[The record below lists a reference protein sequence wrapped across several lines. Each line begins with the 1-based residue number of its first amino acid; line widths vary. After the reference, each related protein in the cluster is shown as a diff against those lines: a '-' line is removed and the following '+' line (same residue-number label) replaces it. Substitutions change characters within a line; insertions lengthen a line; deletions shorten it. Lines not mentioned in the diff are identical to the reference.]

1 MSDTEDT
8 EPLIE
13 STEVD
18 LSLERLRIDDFS
30 FDKKKS
36 EKEQAIIEGGDEDE
50 LERFRQEWKA
60 EVKGRRGLRNYGIPL
75 RESAAQETPKKVDIS
90 VASPERSPKRSITSP
105 FAENA
110 SLPDATV
117 IRSPT
122 QNGRTLD
129 AGPSRPKKHYS
140 AVQLYAQAVENEQAG
155 QLNDAL
161 QLYRKAFKIDGEPFP
176 ALGFAD
182 CQTTSIGSIRSLC
195 LNM

>member
-1 MSDTEDT
+1 MSDT

-18 LSLERLRIDDFS
+18 LSLDGLRIDDFS

-75 RESAAQETPKKVDIS
+75 RDSAAQELPKQVDRS
-90 VASPERSPKRSITSP
+90 VASPEKSPKKSITSP

-110 SLPDATV
+110 NLPDATIV
-117 IRSPT
+117 RSPT

-161 QLYRKAFKIDGEPFP
+161 QLYRKAFKIDGE
-176 ALGFAD
+176 
-182 CQTTSIGSIRSLC
+182 SLPT
-195 LNM
+195 LHASLTVR

>member
-1 MSDTEDT
+1 MSDT
-8 EPLIE
+8 EPLID

-18 LSLERLRIDDFS
+18 LSLDGLRIDDFS

-75 RESAAQETPKKVDIS
+75 RESAVQTPKQVDRS
-90 VASPERSPKRSITSP
+90 EASPERSPKKSITTP
-105 FAENA
+105 FAEDV
-110 SLPDATV
+110 SLPNPTV

-161 QLYRKAFKIDGEPFP
+161 QLYRKAFKIDGE
-176 ALGFAD
+176 
-182 CQTTSIGSIRSLC
+182 SLPTFHAS
-195 LNM
+195 LTAR

>member
-75 RESAAQETPKKVDIS
+75 RDLAAQETAKRVDGS
-90 VASPERSPKRSITSP
+90 VASPERSPKKSITSP
-105 FAENA
+105 IAENA

-122 QNGRTLD
+122 QNGRPLD

-161 QLYRKAFKIDGEPFP
+161 QLYRKAFKIDGE
-176 ALGFAD
+176 
-182 CQTTSIGSIRSLC
+182 SLPTFYAS
-195 LNM
+195 LTAR

>member
-1 MSDTEDT
+1 MSDT

-18 LSLERLRIDDFS
+18 LSLDGLRIDDFS

-75 RESAAQETPKKVDIS
+75 RESAAQETQNQVDRS
-90 VASPERSPKRSITSP
+90 VASPENSPKKSITSP
-105 FAENA
+105 SVENA
-110 SLPDATV
+110 NLPDATV
-117 IRSPT
+117 VRSPT

-161 QLYRKAFKIDGEPFP
+161 QLYRKAFKIDGEPLPDFCP
-176 ALGFAD
+176 PLTF
-182 CQTTSIGSIRSLC
+182 R
-195 LNM
+195 

>member
-1 MSDTEDT
+1 MSDT

-18 LSLERLRIDDFS
+18 LGLEGLRIDDFS

-75 RESAAQETPKKVDIS
+75 RESAAQELPKQVDRS
-90 VASPERSPKRSITSP
+90 VTSPERSPKKSITSP

-110 SLPDATV
+110 NLPDATV
-117 IRSPT
+117 VRSPT

-161 QLYRKAFKIDGEPFP
+161 QLYRKAFKIDGES
-176 ALGFAD
+176 LLTLHSSLTL
-182 CQTTSIGSIRSLC
+182 QIMLIGSIRNPC
-195 LNM
+195 PNM

>member
-1 MSDTEDT
+1 MSDTAT
-8 EPLIE
+8 PTE

-18 LSLERLRIDDFS
+18 ISLDGLKIDDFV

-75 RESAAQETPKKVDIS
+75 RDLAAQEALKPVDRS
-90 VASPERSPKRSITSP
+90 AASPERSPKKSTTSP
-105 FAENA
+105 FAENT
-110 SLPDATV
+110 SLPDTTLA
-117 IRSPT
+117 RSPP
-122 QNGRTLD
+122 QNGRALG

-161 QLYRKAFKIDGEPFP
+161 QLYRKAFKIDGESPFT
-176 ALGFAD
+176 FMSQ
-182 CQTTSIGSIRSLC
+182 C
-195 LNM
+195 

>member
-1 MSDTEDT
+1 MSDTAT
-8 EPLIE
+8 PTE

-18 LSLERLRIDDFS
+18 ISLDGLKIDDFV

-75 RESAAQETPKKVDIS
+75 RDTVAHKAPETAVESL
-90 VASPERSPKRSITSP
+90 ASPERSPKKSITSP
-105 FAENA
+105 FAENT
-110 SLPDATV
+110 SLPDVNVT
-117 IRSPT
+117 RSPP
-122 QNGRTLD
+122 QNGRSLG

-161 QLYRKAFKIDGEPFP
+161 QLYRKAFKIDGESPFT
-176 ALGFAD
+176 LIFQ
-182 CQTTSIGSIRSLC
+182 C
-195 LNM
+195 

>member
-1 MSDTEDT
+1 MSDTE
-8 EPLIE
+8 PIIE
-13 STEVD
+13 TTEVD
-18 LSLERLRIDDFS
+18 LSLEGLRIDDFS

-36 EKEQAIIEGGDEDE
+36 EKEQAIIEGGDEHE

-75 RESAAQETPKKVDIS
+75 RESAAEHTHKQVDIS
-90 VASPERSPKRSITSP
+90 VASPERSPKKSITSP
-105 FAENA
+105 FAETA
-110 SLPDATV
+110 SLPNPTV
-117 IRSPT
+117 VRSPT

-161 QLYRKAFKIDGEPFP
+161 QLYRKAFKIDGE
-176 ALGFAD
+176 
-182 CQTTSIGSIRSLC
+182 SL
-195 LNM
+195 LTFHASLTAR

>member
-1 MSDTEDT
+1 MSDT

-18 LSLERLRIDDFS
+18 LSLDGLRIDDFS

-75 RESAAQETPKKVDIS
+75 REPAAQETPKQVDRS
-90 VASPERSPKRSITSP
+90 VASPERSPKKSITSP

-110 SLPDATV
+110 NLPDATAV
-117 IRSPT
+117 RSP
-122 QNGRTLD
+122 
-129 AGPSRPKKHYS
+129 GPSRPKKHYS

-161 QLYRKAFKIDGEPFP
+161 QLYRKAFKIDGESLLTSH
-176 ALGFAD
+176 ALLTF
-182 CQTTSIGSIRSLC
+182 R
-195 LNM
+195 